1 MQSSIY
7 KKDRY
12 PGLRSFD
19 KTQVSLFFGRDA
31 ETTELFNLVSLE
43 KLVVLFSKS
52 GLGKSSLLNAGLS
65 PLLEQNGFKPI
76 RIRFSPGNRISPKDA
91 ADDTNLLLRD
101 FIVAFNGFDNS
112 NRILFDKNKPQL
124 WEYIK
129 STSFTNKEGEA
140 LTPVFIFD
148 QFEEFFYHPQLHQQE
163 FLRQLAE
170 VVHEQP
176 PRRVLEWVTGIE
188 AAKRKPEEILWHQQP
203 VVKMVFA
210 MRSDKLSLMQSL
222 TVYIKTILRNRYE
235 LKPLTRQQA
244 LAAIEQPAVKDMG
257 EGYTPAFTFN
267 KTTLAA
273 IVNEL
278 GSGSDEIES
287 SQLQMVCNYIEQQV
301 RIKQDEEDGIQAI
314 EVNENIIVPARDIL
328 GIRNNFYE
336 NQLKQ
341 IADAADR
348 ALARKVIEDE
358 LVVDGQRASLLEKQL
373 VTELEGKK
381 ELVEALL
388 KARLIR
394 EENTNRGLTYEV
406 SHDTLI
412 EPIEKSKQKRQEEEE
427 KVKDEAE
434 RQRLALE
441 AQKRNE
447 ELKENLKR
455 LANEMQLR
463 EEAES
468 QRAEAEKQ
476 TLEAQ
481 KQRKSARYF
490 ARLSAFLMLLVVI
503 AGGIFAYISI
513 KNSASKREK
522 AEDKAKQAEQ
532 TADSA
537 KTKEEGYRK
546 KLIGT
551 YVLLDSI
558 MEKKNDNST
567 LLVNPVTNI
576 ADTTL
581 SAVYDIIKDTKK
593 EDTADIQF
601 QKLINNTYRRVKK
614 MDSDTQQPKIN
625 RTFREKV
632 KYIEEKLPGYNKELK
647 QGLNKKEF
655 YNKQDLKK

>member
-19 KTQVSLFFGRDA
+19 KTQVSLFFGREA
-31 ETTELFNLVSLE
+31 ETAELFNLVSLE
-43 KLVVLFSKS
+43 KIVVLFSKS

-76 RIRFSPGNRISPKDA
+76 RIRFSPGNRISPKDTA
-91 ADDTNLLLRD
+91 SDTNLLLRD

-112 NRILFDKNKPQL
+112 NNILFDKDKPQL

-129 STSFTNKEGEA
+129 STSFTNKEGGL

-148 QFEEFFYHPQLHQQE
+148 QFEEFFYHPQHHQQE

-188 AAKRKPEEILWHQQP
+188 AAKRRQEEIQWHQQP
-203 VVKMVFA
+203 VIKMVFA

-222 TVYIKTILRNRYE
+222 TLYIKTILRNRYE
-235 LKPLTRQQA
+235 LKPLTRQQS

-257 EGYTPAFTFN
+257 EGYTPGFTFD
-267 KTTLAA
+267 KTTLAD
-273 IVNEL
+273 IVKEL

-301 RIKQDEEDGIQAI
+301 RVKQDEEDGIQAI

-336 NQLKQ
+336 NQLKL
-341 IADAADR
+341 IVDKADR
-348 ALARKVIEDE
+348 ALARKVLEDE
-358 LVVDGQRASLLEKQL
+358 LVVDGQRASLLENQL
-373 VTELEGKK
+373 VTELQGKK
-381 ELVEALL
+381 ELVETLL

-412 EPIEKSKQKRQEEEE
+412 EPIEKSKQKRLVEEEE
-427 KVKDEAE
+427 VKNEQE

-441 AQKRNE
+441 AEQRNAD
-447 ELKENLKR
+447 LKENLKR

-463 EEAES
+463 EDAEM
-468 QRAEAEKQ
+468 QKAEAEKQ

-481 KQRKSARYF
+481 KQRKNARIYGWTSFLLMWLAVIFGTLF
-490 ARLSAFLMLLVVI
+490 AILKSREKEHADLKSEVYKNDIFNKSDIIEIKNDEISKLKEYIRQKDTGNPEAGKVLPKQYTIPADTPSVVI
-503 AGGIFAYISI
+503 
-513 KNSASKREK
+513 
-522 AEDKAKQAEQ
+522 
-532 TADSA
+532 
-537 KTKEEGYRK
+537 
-546 KLIGT
+546 
-551 YVLLDSI
+551 
-558 MEKKNDNST
+558 
-567 LLVNPVTNI
+567 
-576 ADTTL
+576 
-581 SAVYDIIKDTKK
+581 YDIIKDGMNEK
-593 EDTADIQF
+593 DTADIQF
-601 QKLINNTYRRVKK
+601 QKLVNNTYRQVKRLS
-614 MDSDTQQPKIN
+614 SDTASPKNN

-632 KYIEEKLPGYNKELK
+632 KYIEEKLPRYNKEIK
-647 QGLNKKEF
+647 QDFDKKEL
-655 YNKQDLKK
+655 YNKQSFKQ